1 MPQGFNIIPQIYI
14 GTVKDIINKFI
25 RKGMK
30 KHFKMLCNLSLY

>member
-1 MPQGFNIIPQIYI
+1 MPQGFNNIPQISI

-30 KHFKMLCNLSLY
+30 RTFKNFM